1 MKRPIFTLIGTLL
14 TVALFAQKPATKIV
28 LAKGQKIVV
37 TTTVSIV
44 SNSMGMDGNTN
55 SSTENSME
63 VRLATDKD
71 YTISSKLTKIKFS
84 TEGPGMTTSYDSEKK
99 EDQET
104 EMGKSMSEKLNKIN
118 DVIIDNTSGVPLN
131 DPKPQPKKDEEADA
145 SPMASLFNMVGENGS
160 DEALVAG
167 AFQLIPADKKPGDSW
182 SDSSLD
188 GNIKVR
194 RTYNFKANTDS
205 GAVIKLTAKAE
216 STGTIPVMGM
226 TMDVSTTTETTS
238 EILLDLATGLV
249 KRKSTESNAEGSFQ
263 VMGQSVPFT
272 AKATTVSIYK

>member
-28 LAKGQKIVV
+28 LAKGQKIVA

-44 SNSMGMDGNTN
+44 SNSMGMDGTTN

-63 VRLATDKD
+63 VKLATGKD
-71 YTISSKLTKIKFS
+71 YTISNKLTKIKFS

-104 EMGKSMSEKLNKIN
+104 EMGKSMSEKLNKLS
-118 DVIIDNTSGVPLN
+118 DVIIDDSGVPLN

-145 SPMASLFNMVGENGS
+145 SPMASLFKMVGENGS
-160 DEALVAG
+160 DEAIVSG

-182 SDSSLD
+182 SDSSLEGD
-188 GNIKVR
+188 IKVR
-194 RTYNFKANTDS
+194 RTYNFKSSADS
-205 GAVIKLTAKAE
+205 GAVIQLIAKAE

-226 TMDVSTTTETTS
+226 TMEVSTTTETTS
-238 EILLDLATGLV
+238 EILFDIATGLV

-263 VMGQSVPFT
+263 VMGQTVPFT
-272 AKATTVSIYK
+272 AKSTTVSIYK